1 MKQEKGERPNMA
13 ALFASYGEY
22 ASTQIPRREKQT
34 MASKLKGKK
43 IAILAT
49 DGFEQV
55 ELAEPRK
62 ALEEAGA
69 ATVLIAPKPGEI
81 RGWKTKQWGDS
92 VTVDKTL
99 ENANPNDYD
108 ALVLPGGV
116 MNPDHLRMDPSA
128 VNFVRQFVSGG
139 KPIAAICHGPW
150 MLLEAGAVSGK
161 TITSWPSLKTDL
173 KNAGANWVDQEV
185 ATDGAFITSRKPDDI
200 PAFSRAI
207 IDLVSRGVHN
217 VRAA

>member
-1 MKQEKGERPNMA
+1 
-13 ALFASYGEY
+13 
-22 ASTQIPRREKQT
+22 

>member
-1 MKQEKGERPNMA
+1 MA